1 MISVRWCKS
10 WIRRIL
16 VLFVVDAAG
25 KPCCHA
31 FGGRPSGTATD
42 CYIDAS
48 MAIFTAKHR
57 KKNHPI
63 PLNSSCQEL
72 RIVTN
77 PELNHWQ

>member
-10 WIRRIL
+10 RIRRIL

-31 FGGRPSGTATD
+31 FGGRPSGTGTD

-48 MAIFTAKHR
+48 MAIFTDIHCKT
-57 KKNHPI
+57 P
-63 PLNSSCQEL
+63 QEEPSNT
-72 RIVTN
+72 I
-77 PELNHWQ
+77 EQ